1 MSSRPLSS
9 ESFSAESFPIVPAA
23 VLLAMSITG
32 FFFRSL
38 TGKDLQVFTAVLK
51 LVVRLMVR
59 SFALVGVP
67 TLQDFFHLPNK
78 LLLIRHIQDIPGC
91 KYLVRQTAQRIF
103 DCYAVLVG
111 AKDDADRRIIFRVI
125 DFCCV
130 VVQIHID
137 LTGGFGRELG
147 GFQLD
152 QHIGVQNL
160 VVEHHS
166 T

>member
-1 MSSRPLSS
+1 MFYDCFMSSRPLSS

-67 TLQDFFHLPNK
+67 TLQDFVHLTNK
-78 LLLIRHIQDIPGC
+78 LFPVRHI
-91 KYLVRQTAQRIF
+91 
-103 DCYAVLVG
+103 
-111 AKDDADRRIIFRVI
+111 
-125 DFCCV
+125 
-130 VVQIHID
+130 
-137 LTGGFGRELG
+137 
-147 GFQLD
+147 
-152 QHIGVQNL
+152 
-160 VVEHHS
+160 
-166 T
+166 